1 MRRPDITA
9 VPFTFCCAGWRIMQS
24 IMYTPKT
31 QGSPLCVLRVFIRRV
46 QRRAAASSRQ
56 QPPSCNAACRLME
69 IDKESP
75 MFQHYAHILANPINA
90 AQNPNSA
97 KKGKLFAMYVKLLL
111 PH

>member
-1 MRRPDITA
+1 VFSFA
-9 VPFTFCCAGWRIMQS
+9 ACSAAQ
-24 IMYTPKT
+24 
-31 QGSPLCVLRVFIRRV
+31 PL
-46 QRRAAASSRQ
+46 AAASSRQ

-75 MFQHYAHILANPINA
+75 MFQHYAQILANPINA

-97 KKGKLFAMYVKLLL
+97 KKGKLFAMYEKLLL

>member
-1 MRRPDITA
+1 
-9 VPFTFCCAGWRIMQS
+9 MQS

-31 QGSPLCVLRVFIRRV
+31 KGMPLCVLRISIRRV

-56 QPPSCNAACRLME
+56 QPSLYNTLCRLME

-75 MFQHYAHILANPINA
+75 MFQHYALILANPINA
-90 AQNPNSA
+90 AHNPNSA
-97 KKGKLFAMYVKLLL
+97 KQGKLFAMYVKLLL